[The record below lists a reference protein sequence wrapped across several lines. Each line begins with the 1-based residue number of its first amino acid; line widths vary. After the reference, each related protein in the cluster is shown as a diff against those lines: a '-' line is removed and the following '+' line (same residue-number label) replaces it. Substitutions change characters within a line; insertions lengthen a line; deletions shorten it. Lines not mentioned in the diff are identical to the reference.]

1 MEGVREGGRKD
12 GEREGSSIHNKGKIL
27 MRCFSVAILAQGF
40 KVSHDM
46 KQSPD
51 SFVYCIHC
59 KEHVDSPDPGFN
71 SHMMCRVFLAA
82 GLNDG
87 RKYRTL
93 VSAERDFETARR
105 SEVFLLRQQ
114 SQDETES

>member
-1 MEGVREGGRKD
+1 
-12 GEREGSSIHNKGKIL
+12 

-46 KQSPD
+46 KRSPD

-82 GLNDG
+82 GLKDG

-93 VSAERDFETARR
+93 VYNLQNGILKRPDVQKCFYYVSNPKTKPKVRITT
-105 SEVFLLRQQ
+105 S
-114 SQDETES
+114 